1 MKAREKIIAALERD
15 QRERARRIA
24 KLRTCDVA
32 LFEQALKTFESPI
45 SAGEW
50 LVECGNTLNT
60 VKGREE
66 ARLALAR
73 IEHGVFS

>member
-15 QRERARRIA
+15 QLERERRIA
-24 KLRTCDVA
+24 KLRKCDVA
-32 LFEQALKTFESPI
+32 IFEQALATFESPI

-50 LVECGNTLNT
+50 LVECVNTLGT
-60 VKGREE
+60 VKGREK
-66 ARLALAR
+66 ARQALGR